1 MSKHNNEIGHKLNSA
16 WVTNQEVVQI
26 EETED
31 NHFELT
37 NWAEFLG
44 LKVEDTNNGVMVSGS
59 NGQTM
64 QVEY

>member
-1 MSKHNNEIGHKLNSA
+1 MSKHNNIGGKLNSA
-16 WVTNQEVVQI
+16 WVTNQATVQI

-37 NWAEFLG
+37 EWADFLG
-44 LKVEDTNNGVMVSGS
+44 LTIADNNNGVLVSGR

>member
-37 NWAEFLG
+37 TWAEFLG
-44 LKVEDTNNGVMVSGS
+44 LKVEDNNNGVLVSGG